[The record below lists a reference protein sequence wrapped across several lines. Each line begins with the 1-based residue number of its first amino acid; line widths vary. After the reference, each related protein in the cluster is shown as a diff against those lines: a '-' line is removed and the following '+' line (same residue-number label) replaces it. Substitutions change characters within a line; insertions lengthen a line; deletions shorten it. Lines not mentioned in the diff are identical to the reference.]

1 VADDGLAKRPIIVI
15 KKKAAHGGHHG
26 GAWKVA
32 YADFVT
38 AMMSLFIVLW
48 LLNSTPQ
55 IQKAVGGYFN
65 DPRGQASKTGTD
77 NLGAGSNISIDK
89 STVEALKAKIQKA
102 IMQQK
107 NLEQLA
113 KQVEITIT
121 GEGLRVE
128 LIEGKGGTFFE
139 TGSAKLNENGV
150 QLLALLADQLKGLP
164 NRLTIEGHTDAQ
176 PYSGDLGYTN
186 WELSTDRANSARRVL
201 QQHGMEDSRFA
212 QVRGFADQMP
222 RAHTDPMDASN
233 RRVTLIVQWVE
244 LPGGKGE
251 ETAAGG
257 ATTKPEPQGAAE
269 QSGGGA
275 AGAAKEKAEGSGAP
289 DAAKNAAGG
298 RGVFAGIYRKAC
310 GWGPCRAGNAGFGWN
325 TCGGCCEGSGSGFA
339 GGGEALC
346 DGCEAGHDGSLEAD
360 VAGQEEAGKLSGS
373 RALRGCENRRQERL
387 QVHWVALKSRLA
399 ATTVHRDHAHP
410 RLADV
415 LAVVRDGGW
424 RCGEF
429 AGVLPT

>member
-15 KKKAAHGGHHG
+15 KKKVSHGGHHG

-107 NLEQLA
+107 NLEQLS

-222 RAHTDPMDASN
+222 RVKTDPMDASN

-244 LPGGKGE
+244 VPAGTGE
-251 ETAAGG
+251 ETAGG
-257 ATTKPEPQGAAE
+257 AVTKPEPQGAPE

-275 AGAAKEKAEGSGAP
+275 AGAASENAEGSRAP
-289 DAAKNAAGG
+289 AATKDAAGASK
-298 RGVFAGIYRKAC
+298 
-310 GWGPCRAGNAGFGWN
+310 
-325 TCGGCCEGSGSGFA
+325 
-339 GGGEALC
+339 
-346 DGCEAGHDGSLEAD
+346 
-360 VAGQEEAGKLSGS
+360 
-373 RALRGCENRRQERL
+373 
-387 QVHWVALKSRLA
+387 
-399 ATTVHRDHAHP
+399 
-410 RLADV
+410 
-415 LAVVRDGGW
+415 
-424 RCGEF
+424 
-429 AGVLPT
+429 AGVSSEASAARPGATRAPASPGTPAPAGTPTAAVAKAAPPVLPVATKPSAMIAKPSMMDRLKQMLPGKKKPGS

>member
-269 QSGGGA
+269 QSGGEA
-275 AGAAKEKAEGSGAP
+275 AGTAKEKAEGSGAP
-289 DAAKNAAGG
+289 DAAKNSAGASKAGASSQAFTAKSAAGVPAAPG
-298 RGVFAGIYRKAC
+298 TPAPAGTPA
-310 GWGPCRAGNAGFGWN
+310 AA
-325 TCGGCCEGSGSGFA
+325 
-339 GGGEALC
+339 
-346 DGCEAGHDGSLEAD
+346 
-360 VAGQEEAGKLSGS
+360 AGK
-373 RALRGCENRRQERL
+373 AP
-387 QVHWVALKSRLA
+387 APA
-399 ATTVHRDHAHP
+399 
-410 RLADV
+410 
-415 LAVVRDGGW
+415 LAVAAKPSAMVAKPGMMDRLKQM
-424 RCGEF
+424 
-429 AGVLPT
+429 LPGKKKPGS

>member
-15 KKKAAHGGHHG
+15 KKKVSHGGHHG

-48 LLNSTPQ
+48 LMNSTPQ

-65 DPRGQASKTGTD
+65 DPRGKADKTGTD
-77 NLGAGSNISIDK
+77 NFGAGSNISIDTSK
-89 STVEALKAKIQKA
+89 VEQLKAKIQKA

-107 NLEQLA
+107 DLVKLS

-128 LIEGKGGTFFE
+128 LIEGKGGTFFDS
-139 TGSAKLNENGV
+139 GSAKLNENGV

-164 NRLTIEGHTDAQ
+164 NRLAIEGHTDAQ

-201 QQHGMEDSRFA
+201 QQHGMADNRFA

-222 RAHTDPMDASN
+222 RVKTDPMDASN

-244 LPGGKGE
+244 SPGGGAGSGN
-251 ETAAGG
+251 ETAEG
-257 ATTKPEPQGAAE
+257 ATIKPEPQGAPE
-269 QSGGGA
+269 QSGGEA
-275 AGAAKEKAEGSGAP
+275 AGASPGTLAP
-289 DAAKNAAGG
+289 ALSVAAKPSAMLAKPSMMDRLKQILPG
-298 RGVFAGIYRKAC
+298 KKK
-310 GWGPCRAGNAGFGWN
+310 P
-325 TCGGCCEGSGSGFA
+325 GS
-339 GGGEALC
+339 
-346 DGCEAGHDGSLEAD
+346 
-360 VAGQEEAGKLSGS
+360 
-373 RALRGCENRRQERL
+373 
-387 QVHWVALKSRLA
+387 
-399 ATTVHRDHAHP
+399 
-410 RLADV
+410 
-415 LAVVRDGGW
+415 
-424 RCGEF
+424 
-429 AGVLPT
+429 